1 MKPKTSKNYI
11 ATVDRAHGTLKK
23 ALEIKKG
30 GWADRLNAVVSGMNN
45 APHAGV
51 ANLAPNKVEEAPD
64 TKFQLQKQ
72 NMEKMAETA
81 EAIKKASGRIA
92 KDRGVPCRNSASK
105 ERRPTNNRRE
115 VWWGS
120 SQGR

>member
-1 MKPKTSKNYI
+1 MKPTTSKNDI
-11 ATVDRAHGTLKK
+11 ATIDRAHGTLKK

-51 ANLAPNKVEEAPD
+51 ANLAPNKIEEAPD

-72 NMEKMAETA
+72 NMEKVSENA
-81 EAIKKASGRIA
+81 EAINKSERAHCKRPGRSVTKFRLQRTA
-92 KDRGVPCRNSASK
+92 TD
-105 ERRPTNNRRE
+105 E
-115 VWWGS
+115 
-120 SQGR
+120 Q